1 MTKEEEIKDLER
13 QIAELDAKA
22 KEYHNL
28 EQCIKLTLNSIYGA
42 FGNSYCYFHNVDIA
56 QCITAQG
63 KDAILYTE
71 KLINKYF
78 HEAWHKDKK
87 AHTEMGIVVN
97 KPCSKDV
104 SVYIDTDSIYM
115 EFSEVIK
122 NCSGWEGNEKEFVM
136 KLYQVRLKGY
146 IERIL
151 QNYANHFNAENFLVF
166 ELETISKSAIWLS
179 KKKYIKDLIWH
190 DPDLDYESGTH
201 VESKGIEIIQSSTP
215 VFARTHLQELATY
228 LLLTDN
234 INIKEFTNKL
244 KSVKKLFK
252 LANIDDISF
261 SKRVNNYKQYIIN
274 DYDKFEFGL
283 KTPPGVKAAG
293 YHNYLLN
300 NSKYRE
306 KYNLIGN
313 GEKLKI
319 YYSKDPYCE
328 VFAYSPGDYPSEIAP
343 EMDYDTQFEKTILDP
358 INRFVKVM
366 GYKEYDK
373 NLLYTSSVF

>member
-1 MTKEEEIKDLER
+1 MEYIFEDIEEIECIGEFEDEYVYDIEVDDETHTF
-13 QIAELDAKA
+13 IANDILV
-22 KEYHNL
+22 HN
-28 EQCIKLTLNSIYGA
+28 
-42 FGNSYCYFHNVDIA
+42 
-56 QCITAQG
+56 
-63 KDAILYTE
+63 
-71 KLINKYF
+71 
-78 HEAWHKDKK
+78 
-87 AHTEMGIVVN
+87 
-97 KPCSKDV
+97 
-104 SVYIDTDSIYM
+104 SIYM
-115 EFSEVIK
+115 EFNELMK
-122 NCSGWEGNEKEFVM
+122 NCSGWEGTEKEFVM

-151 QNYANHFNAENFLVF
+151 QNYADHFNAENFLVF

-215 VFARTHLQELATY
+215 IFARTHLQELATY

-244 KSVKKLFK
+244 KSIKRQFK

-283 KTPPGVKAAG
+283 KCPPGVKAAG

-319 YYSKDPYCE
+319 YYSKDPHCE
-328 VFAYSPGDYPSEIAP
+328 VFAYSPGDFPSEIAP
-343 EMDYDTQFEKTILDP
+343 DIDYDTQFEKCILDP

>member
-1 MTKEEEIKDLER
+1 MTKEEEIKELER
-13 QIAELDAKA
+13 QIEEYDAKA

-28 EQCIKLTLNSIYGA
+28 EQGIKLTLNSIYGA

-56 QCITAQG
+56 QSITAQG

-71 KLINKYF
+71 RLINKYF

-87 AHTEMGIVVN
+87 AHKEMGIVVE
-97 KPCSKDV
+97 KPCKKDV

-115 EFSEVIK
+115 EFNEVMK
-122 NCSGWEGNEKEFVM
+122 NCSGWEGTEKEFVM
-136 KLYQVRLKGY
+136 KLYQVRLKWY

-151 QNYANHFNAENFLVF
+151 QNYADHFNAENFLVF

-228 LLLTDN
+228 LLLIDN

-244 KSVKKLFK
+244 KSIKRQFK

-261 SKRVNNYKQYIIN
+261 SKRVNNYKQYIVN

-283 KTPPGVKAAG
+283 KCPPGVKAAG

-319 YYSKDPYCE
+319 YYSKDPHCE
-328 VFAYSPGDYPSEIAP
+328 VFAYSPGDFPTEIAP
-343 EMDYDTQFEKTILDP
+343 DIDYDTQFEKCILDP

>member
-1 MTKEEEIKDLER
+1 MTKEEEIKELER
-13 QIAELDAKA
+13 QIEEYDAKA

-28 EQCIKLTLNSIYGA
+28 EQGIKLTLNSIYGA

-56 QCITAQG
+56 QSITSQG

-71 KLINKYF
+71 RLINKYF

-87 AHTEMGIVVN
+87 AHKEMGIVVE
-97 KPCSKDV
+97 KPCKKDV
-104 SVYIDTDSIYM
+104 SIYIDTDSIYM
-115 EFSEVIK
+115 EFNEVMK
-122 NCSGWEGNEKEFVM
+122 NCSGWEGSEKEFVM

-151 QNYANHFNAENFLVF
+151 QNYADHFNAENFLVF

-215 VFARTHLQELATY
+215 IFARTHLQELATY

-244 KSVKKLFK
+244 KSIKKLFK

-261 SKRVNNYKQYIIN
+261 SKRVNNYKQYIVN

-283 KTPPGVKAAG
+283 KCPPGVKAAG

-319 YYSKDPYCE
+319 YYSKDPHCE
-328 VFAYSPGDYPSEIAP
+328 VFAYSPGDFPSEIAP
-343 EMDYDTQFEKTILDP
+343 DIDYDTQFEKCILDP